1 MKQKFDR
8 FDKKPQVIEVDR
20 KLVPGIEWNSIQE
33 AQEQTGIP
41 DLEAKL
47 ADGQYIVWPEEKSY
61 VMTVDTFRA
70 LCSWAENDDIEV
82 AYTNPAENNLIFN
95 RTANF

>member
-1 MKQKFDR
+1 M
-8 FDKKPQVIEVDR
+8 VEVDR
-20 KLVPGIEWNSIQE
+20 KLVLGIEWDSIQE

-61 VMTVDTFRA
+61 IMTVDTYRA
-70 LCSWAENDDIEV
+70 LCSRLENDDVEV
-82 AYTNPAENNLIFN
+82 SHGN
-95 RTANF
+95 

>member
-1 MKQKFDR
+1 MMEEIRQKT
-8 FDKKPQVIEVDR
+8 QVVEVDR
-20 KLVPGIEWNSIQE
+20 KLVLGIEWDSIQE

-41 DLEAKL
+41 DLEAKI

-70 LCSWAENDDIEV
+70 LCSWTENDDVGV
-82 AYTNPAENNLIFN
+82 AYGN
-95 RTANF
+95 

>member
-20 KLVPGIEWNSIQE
+20 KLVPGIEWDSIQE
-33 AQEQTGIP
+33 AQKQTGIP
-41 DLEAKL
+41 DLEAKI

-61 VMTVDTFRA
+61 IMTVDTFRA
-70 LCSWAENDDIEV
+70 LCSWLENDDIEV
-82 AYTNPAENNLIFN
+82 DYGD
-95 RTANF
+95 

>member
-1 MKQKFDR
+1 MMEELRRKT
-8 FDKKPQVIEVDR
+8 QVVEVDR
-20 KLVPGIEWNSIQE
+20 KLVLGIEWDSIQK

-61 VMTVDTFRA
+61 IMTVDTYRA
-70 LCSWAENDDIEV
+70 LCSRLENDDVEV
-82 AYTNPAENNLIFN
+82 SHGN
-95 RTANF
+95 

>member
-1 MKQKFDR
+1 MMEELKRKT
-8 FDKKPQVIEVDR
+8 QVVEVDR
-20 KLVPGIEWNSIQE
+20 KLVLGIEWDSIQE

-41 DLEAKL
+41 DLEIKI

-70 LCSWAENDDIEV
+70 LCSWAENDDIK
-82 AYTNPAENNLIFN
+82 PPRGGLWKLQK
-95 RTANF
+95 

>member
-33 AQEQTGIP
+33 AQKQTGIP
-41 DLEAKL
+41 DL
-47 ADGQYIVWPEEKSY
+47 G
-61 VMTVDTFRA
+61 
-70 LCSWAENDDIEV
+70 
-82 AYTNPAENNLIFN
+82 NL
-95 RTANF
+95 

>member
-1 MKQKFDR
+1 MMEEIRRKT
-8 FDKKPQVIEVDR
+8 QVVEVDR
-20 KLVPGIEWNSIQE
+20 KLVLGIEWDSIQE

-61 VMTVDTFRA
+61 IMTVDTYRA
-70 LCSWAENDDIEV
+70 LCSRLENDDVEV
-82 AYTNPAENNLIFN
+82 SHGN
-95 RTANF
+95 